1 MKFFVWHK
9 NYIELFAKRHI
20 CPDFML
26 LEKECDKQRVVS
38 KRDEKKRNRKR

>member
-1 MKFFVWHK
+1 
-9 NYIELFAKRHI
+9 
-20 CPDFML
+20 ML